1 MGIMIDKALGRV
13 MKLCEGTVGDPVGLG
28 DSEVEREGIGCRCC
42 NRSGKSIDLFFLL
55 LFVSV
60 SGLFCFLEVLGRTL
74 QLVVYWM
81 PALNRFMLD
90 ALNAQVLQR
99 LMCLSI

>member
-55 LFVSV
+55 LFVEHQIDASIWS
-60 SGLFCFLEVLGRTL
+60 SGWKV
-74 QLVVYWM
+74 
-81 PALNRFMLD
+81 
-90 ALNAQVLQR
+90 
-99 LMCLSI
+99 

>member
-42 NRSGKSIDLFFLL
+42 NRSGKSFDLFFLL
-55 LFVSV
+55 LFVEHQIVACIWS
-60 SGLFCFLEVLGRTL
+60 SGWK
-74 QLVVYWM
+74 VYKW
-81 PALNRFMLD
+81 ALSP
-90 ALNAQVLQR
+90 VP
-99 LMCLSI
+99 